1 MYRILKV
8 HKQRHD
14 SSGVSRVS
22 GVPGVCAHTTSETDI
37 SNVDV
42 DNEPQRRLY
51 YESEARL
58 NSVRIT
64 REIQG
69 EIQGEIMM

>member
-14 SSGVSRVS
+14 SSGVS

-69 EIQGEIMM
+69 EIIMM